1 MSAPETDGALRVLK
15 LLARRLEEHLDGG
28 ELALETL
35 AEALEAEEFTIEDLQ
50 GAVLGLRGLARLEPP
65 AEWFAGRP
73 GRQAQRVMSA
83 EERESL
89 TTETWGYLLDLR
101 TRGTLDPEQFERV
114 VEVLTSFGERPVEVE
129 RAREVAAR
137 VALEVR
143 FFERMGLSAAGA
155 ISVGMIDSV
164 SLFVVQILC
173 IIVITISGLA
183 SLHLFSSAGGGAPC
197 VSSVSTG
204 SARRCSRW
212 PARRR
217 RGAHPPTIP

>member
-1 MSAPETDGALRVLK
+1 MSAPESDGALRVLK

-137 VALEVR
+137 VALEPD
-143 FFERMGLSAAGA
+143 EG
-155 ISVGMIDSV
+155 
-164 SLFVVQILC
+164 
-173 IIVITISGLA
+173 
-183 SLHLFSSAGGGAPC
+183 SSFMEFPYGDQE
-197 VSSVSTG
+197 V
-204 SARRCSRW
+204 
-212 PARRR
+212 
-217 RGAHPPTIP
+217 AH